1 MKRHLL
7 ALVLALA
14 TPLAPAAVLPIDRI
28 AAVVDEAVILE
39 SEVQARL
46 ADIRYQLQRRGTT
59 APPDQVLRDQV
70 MERLVIETLQV
81 SMAERGGIRID
92 DNTLN
97 NALTELAKQNQQTLA
112 EFQQELDRTPGI
124 RYADVREQ
132 VKHELMIQRLR
143 QRRVGDRIR
152 ITDQDVQNY
161 LASPQG
167 REALETEYRLAHIQ
181 LSVPEKADD
190 KRIAKTRAMAEKLL
204 AELKAGARFADLA
217 TAYSTG
223 DFALKGGDLGWRK
236 EAELPSLFADPVKT
250 LKRGEVT
257 LVQSPAGFHLLQ
269 LLDQRGG
276 GEMLVAQTQVRHILI
291 KPTEILSLEEAK
303 EKALSLRARLQKGE
317 DFAQLARLH
326 SDDPGSAR
334 NGGDL
339 GWINPGDMVPE
350 FEKTYAVLKE
360 QEISDVIQSPYGWHV
375 VQVLGRREQ
384 DVSENWRANQ
394 ARQALYARQFE
405 VELVNWLR
413 EIRAQAFVEIRDGAK

>member
-1 MKRHLL
+1 MKRPLL
-7 ALVLALA
+7 ALLLALA
-14 TPLAPAAVLPIDRI
+14 TPLAPAAVAPIDRI

-46 ADIRYQLQRRGTT
+46 ADIRYQLQRRGTV
-59 APPDQVLRDQV
+59 APPDNVLREQI

-81 SMAERGGIRID
+81 SMAERAGIRID

-97 NALTELAKQNQQTLA
+97 AALTELAKQNKQTLA

-132 VKHELMIQRLR
+132 VKHELMIQRFR

-167 REALETEYRLAHIQ
+167 REALATEYRLAHIQ
-181 LSVPEKADD
+181 LSVPDNVDD
-190 KRIAKTRAMAEKLL
+190 KRRAKIRATAEKLL

-217 TAYSTG
+217 ASYSTA
-223 DFALKGGDLGWRK
+223 DFALKGGDMGWRK
-236 EAELPSLFADPVKT
+236 EAELPSLFVDSVKGM
-250 LKRGEVT
+250 KRSDVV

-276 GEMLVAQTQVRHILI
+276 GEMLVAQTQVRHILV

-339 GWINPGDMVPE
+339 GWVNPGDMVPE
-350 FEKTYAVLKE
+350 FEKAYMGLKE
-360 QEISDVIQSPYGWHV
+360 QEISDVVQSPYGWHIL
-375 VQVLGRREQ
+375 QVLGRREQ
-384 DVSENWRANQ
+384 DVSDSWRANQ
-394 ARQALYARQFE
+394 ARQALYTRQFD